1 MEEACMNLSKAI
13 RQVCVT
19 AACVMLGT
27 ATVFAAD
34 MGQATGS
41 NVNVREA
48 AGTNAAVLGQ
58 ISSGSEYQVTGKSW
72 MSTRR
77 ILNISPWRKNS
88 LNRIT
93 LIWKI

>member
-1 MEEACMNLSKAI
+1 MNLSKAI

-34 MGQATGS
+34 MGQANGT

-48 AGTNAAVLGQ
+48 AGTDAAVLGQ
-58 ISSGSEYQVTGKSW
+58 ISSGSEYQVTGKSGSW
-72 MSTRR
+72 YQ
-77 ILNISPWRKNS
+77 ISYNHNNLFYNQAYK
-88 LNRIT
+88 
-93 LIWKI
+93 

>member
-1 MEEACMNLSKAI
+1 MNLSKAI

-48 AGTNAAVLGQ
+48 AGTNGGGTGSDQ
-58 ISSGSEYQVTGKSW
+58 QWIRISGDRQK
-72 MSTRR
+72 R
-77 ILNISPWRKNS
+77 
-88 LNRIT
+88 
-93 LIWKI
+93 

>member
-1 MEEACMNLSKAI
+1 MNLSKAI

-48 AGTNAAVLGQ
+48 KAVAGIRSLIMDRMVLYPV
-58 ISSGSEYQVTGKSW
+58 I
-72 MSTRR
+72 
-77 ILNISPWRKNS
+77 ILN
-88 LNRIT
+88 
-93 LIWKI
+93 